1 MIDLPAATVVHRR
14 LPKEAFYK
22 KLALNTAMKDKF
34 VSDVESIFVENSLTK
49 DNLNLA
55 DDSEVKEI
63 LVLSLTL
70 KKQFFDDKIL
80 EVIARQNPHKLVF
93 LMKFAEQSQLALY
106 SGKLYKTNWQNDNEQ
121 QHLSANGFTLE
132 QIYNNFIEQIA
143 LFDERAEKV
152 EDCSINERL
161 ALQEQILKLEQ
172 RIKKLEA
179 DTWKEQQPR
188 KQFDMFTKLK
198 KYKEELE
205 NLKHGQA

>member
-70 KKQFFDDKIL
+70 KKQDFDDKIL
-80 EVIARQNPHKLVF
+80 
-93 LMKFAEQSQLALY
+93 
-106 SGKLYKTNWQNDNEQ
+106 
-121 QHLSANGFTLE
+121 
-132 QIYNNFIEQIA
+132 
-143 LFDERAEKV
+143 
-152 EDCSINERL
+152 
-161 ALQEQILKLEQ
+161 
-172 RIKKLEA
+172 
-179 DTWKEQQPR
+179 
-188 KQFDMFTKLK
+188 
-198 KYKEELE
+198 
-205 NLKHGQA
+205 